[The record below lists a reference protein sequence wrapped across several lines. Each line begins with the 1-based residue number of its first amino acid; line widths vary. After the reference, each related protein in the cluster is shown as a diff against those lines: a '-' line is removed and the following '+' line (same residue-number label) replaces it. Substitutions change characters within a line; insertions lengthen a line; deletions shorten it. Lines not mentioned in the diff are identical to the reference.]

1 MEFVWHPEAVAEAD
15 AAAAFYRTLQHEL
28 ARRFVHHLSE
38 ALERIAFKPTIY
50 REVETG
56 IRKIRMRAFPYAVI
70 YRSSGPRIEIIAAMH
85 TRRRPGYWRE
95 RT

>member
-1 MEFVWHPEAVAEAD
+1 MEFVWHPEAVEEAD
-15 AAAAFYRTLQHEL
+15 AAAAFYREQQREL
-28 ARRFVHHLSE
+28 ARRFVNHLSE

-50 REVETG
+50 REVEPG

-70 YRSSGPRIEIIAAMH
+70 YRSRGPRIEIVAVMH